1 MQKGDGAFFADGRS
15 ADHGAGGQKRL
26 RPLFAFWERVKTELI
41 FRLLWLISTVLAA
54 TVRFRIDGWER
65 LEKIIAEREGGLVLL
80 WHGVTMLPVYYC
92 RNMGLYSIVSLSR
105 DGELQNR
112 ILQSRGFKTIRG
124 SSARQGM
131 RALLESIRRLR
142 EGAVMAITP
151 DGPKGPPRKVQ
162 PGTVHLAQ
170 RSGCPV
176 LPVGVACRP
185 CKRLSSWDSHRVP
198 APFARAV
205 ITFGDPLC
213 VRDDEDE
220 EDAARRIE
228 NAINAAERR
237 ANDILGH
244 PERSEGSGRDPSL
257 RSG

>member
-1 MQKGDGAFFADGRS
+1 
-15 ADHGAGGQKRL
+15 L
-26 RPLFAFWERVKTELI
+26 T
-41 FRLLWLISTVLAA
+41 FRLLWLISTALAA
-54 TVRFRIDGWER
+54 TVRLRVDGWEK
-65 LEKIIAEREGGLVLL
+65 LEKIVAAGKGGLVLP
-80 WHGVTMLPVYYC
+80 WHGVTMLPIYYC
-92 RNMGLYSIVSLSR
+92 RNMGFYSIVSLSR

-112 ILQSRGFKTIRG
+112 LLRSRGFKTIRG

-142 EGAVMAITP
+142 EGRVMAITP

-176 LPVGVACRP
+176 LPVGVACKP
-185 CKRLSSWDSHRVP
+185 CRRLASWDSHMVP

-205 ITFGDPLC
+205 IAFGDPLY

-220 EDAARRIE
+220 DDAARRIE

-237 ANDILGH
+237 ANEILGH
-244 PERSEGSGRDPSL
+244 SERSEESRPISVRDPSL
-257 RSG
+257 CSG